1 MYVHVYLHTHTHTH
15 THVYTQQLEHVR
27 FGSKAVVLPRH
38 ANNENIYTYE
48 HTPTNIG
55 IYVCI
60 KTQPRS
66 AHSRIAVWVAVSL
79 YIYVPIFICIKTQPR
94 SAHTRIYV
102 PIFICIKTQPPTQ
115 RFESVHYGNKGVVLP
130 QRVHNTYAYT
140 NTQTQDI
147 CIHLYTNTRRRVC
160 IYTRTATR
168 ACALRQQEL
177 CARSTYK

>member
-66 AHSRIAVWVAVSL
+66 AHS
-79 YIYVPIFICIKTQPR
+79 
-94 SAHTRIYV
+94 RIYV